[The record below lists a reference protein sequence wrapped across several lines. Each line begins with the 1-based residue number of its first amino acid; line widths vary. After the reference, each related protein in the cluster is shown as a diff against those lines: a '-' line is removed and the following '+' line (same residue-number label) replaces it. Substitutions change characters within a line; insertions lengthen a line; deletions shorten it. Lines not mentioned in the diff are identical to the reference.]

1 MNEKIRFLILS
12 GPTKE
17 YIDPV
22 RYISNE
28 SSGEMGS
35 ALAEAAVK
43 KGYEVIFIS
52 GPAKVIPKNVKII
65 NVVTAL
71 EMFKVTKL
79 NFKKAN
85 IVINAAAV
93 ADYRPLKISKHKIKK
108 DCTSSLMTIKLKQN
122 PDIIKYCGKNKKS
135 QIVAGFALE
144 TKKLISNALIKLKNK
159 SLDLVVANGVGA
171 FNSKNATVNI
181 ITPNSIL
188 EIKNRSKNI
197 IAEKII
203 NETVRIFKN
212 IKPYKDN
219 SRRL

>member
-1 MNEKIRFLILS
+1 MNKKITFLILS

-28 SSGEMGS
+28 SSGRMGS
-35 ALAEAAVK
+35 ALAEVAIK
-43 KGYEVIFIS
+43 KGYDVIFIS
-52 GPAKVIPKNVKII
+52 GPAKVLPKDVKVID
-65 NVVTAL
+65 VLTAL
-71 EMFKVTKL
+71 DMFKATQL

-93 ADYRPLKISKHKIKK
+93 ADYRSAKISKHKIKK

-122 PDIIKYCGKNKKS
+122 PDIIKYCGENKKN
-135 QIVAGFALE
+135 QVIVGFALE
-144 TKKLISNALIKLKNK
+144 TKDLIKNALIKLKNK
-159 SLDLVVANGVGA
+159 SLDLVIANGVGA

-188 EIKNRSKNI
+188 EIKNRNKNI

-212 IKPYKDN
+212 IKLCKDN